1 MESDSLSPSASIII
15 STSMAVMP
23 TEVVEQVRNLGIPWR
38 HYLRIQILMIVT
50 FTASFFFIFGRKL
63 L

>member
-1 MESDSLSPSASIII
+1 
-15 STSMAVMP
+15 MAVIP

-38 HYLRIQILMIVT
+38 HYLRIQILMMVI